1 MLQVLLTFGIK
12 RLKDHPIDMTSE
24 DLIHPKLNKDSI
36 RMMIMQRMT
45 IMKRNSVDLYSPII
59 PKKTVI
65 I

>member
-12 RLKDHPIDMTSE
+12 RRKDHPIDMTSE